1 METGTKSHC
10 KGHGYRQQW
19 ETGTILIICLHMSSF
34 KGGCEGLLRCSP
46 VRLTYSRA
54 YRSREFC
61 VSESQGL
68 KPIYRGMKESRDIRG
83 NVETQ
88 DGDGEEVTE
97 DTQF

>member
-1 METGTKSHC
+1 M
-10 KGHGYRQQW
+10 
-19 ETGTILIICLHMSSF
+19 
-34 KGGCEGLLRCSP
+34 
-46 VRLTYSRA
+46 
-54 YRSREFC
+54 EFC
-61 VSESQGL
+61 VFEGQGL